1 MKLKVFAIYD
11 TKVGAY
17 MQPFH
22 MQTAGQA
29 LRAWEDSCQDQ
40 STQFAK
46 HPSDFQLFEIGTY
59 DESTGT
65 YENLESR
72 LSYGTALQFKLGK
85 IIDSVE
91 NRKEA

>member
-11 TKVGAY
+11 KAAEAY
-17 MQPFH
+17 MTPFH

-29 LRAWEDSCQDQ
+29 LRAWEDSCRDEN
-40 STQFAK
+40 TQFAK

-59 DESTGT
+59 DDATGT

-72 LSYGTALQFKLGK
+72 LSFGTALQFKLGK
-85 IIDSVE
+85 IIEAVE